1 MIEAFLGVF
10 VFLIVVALVS
20 SIRIMNARRFAI
32 VERMGQFSRVA
43 WPGVHFLWPF
53 FESFRTVRWSY
64 VGQNGHTRIHEA
76 NTFSFDECALDIAPL
91 TCRTKDQFLV
101 TVDGIAYY
109 KITDLTRAVY
119 ESSDALNR
127 FFQCLQ
133 QAVRNV
139 VGNALSSDLNGSD
152 TKLGAAIVQTT
163 NELLNHEKHGIV
175 CSNFLMQSA
184 TMDPKVVES
193 NQRLAA
199 ERAQQELQRQKLEA
213 EHETQ
218 LRQVA
223 MQIALQQKQAQ
234 LAMEKQQAQ
243 DRVEDE
249 RVRAQCNRFAMDFDL
264 RYRQQGFSTE
274 DYIRMREIEALEH
287 VNENAKRI
295 VYAPLDY
302 WKTSGSLKVN
312 K

>member
-10 VFLIVVALVS
+10 VFLLIAGLIS
-20 SIRIMNARRFAI
+20 SVRVMNARRFAI
-32 VERMGQFSRVA
+32 IERMGQFSRVA
-43 WPGVHFLWPF
+43 WPGVHFLLPF
-53 FESFRTVRWSY
+53 LETFRTVRWSY

-109 KITDLTRAVY
+109 KIVDLTRAVY
-119 ESSDALNR
+119 EQSDALNR

-139 VGNALSSDLNGSD
+139 IGNAASSDLNGSD
-152 TKLGAAIVQTT
+152 RILGAAIVQAT
-163 NELLNHEKHGIV
+163 NDLLESNKYGIM
-175 CSNFLMQSA
+175 CTNFLMQSA

-223 MQIALQQKQAQ
+223 MQMALQQKQAQ

-249 RVRAQCNRFAMDFDL
+249 RVRAESKRFAMEYDL

-287 VNENAKRI
+287 VNENAKRV